1 MSTLRTITLNTP
13 DNLNPIDVADLAQ
26 VGNGRADITVA
37 TLVDLAAIVVTPNTK
52 YATVENN
59 DFISHYV
66 WFLGNGG
73 TVADGYLIVASSTSG
88 YWRLNHPGEVSI
100 KQFGAKGDN
109 NTNDTLAIQRAL
121 DSGLS
126 LYVPAGVYRHT
137 PLAITNKSSLS
148 IRGVPGTF
156 KSQFMLT
163 ASGFSFTLNNSSNVE
178 FRDIGLTSVPG
189 TTGTGGIN
197 TTGVSTL
204 RVFTSI
210 IYGFAGPGVRMGGSV
225 DNQLSGCIIRDNLFL
240 SCGTDGV
247 SPQLEGIYSQDFSYT
262 GNQFGSVG
270 PFTLAN
276 RPAIGVRL
284 TSCSNG
290 YFADNLIWQATQG
303 AIFQSNCSYNRITN
317 NRFEEAQREGV
328 IFSGGNYNTIV
339 GNWIN
344 GNSLQTVN
352 GFDAFVMVDGCS
364 YNVVT
369 NNTVHDWGAPAQMH
383 RTSFQIGGASI
394 NNTFANN
401 KSRYAGTTH
410 FSLSADS
417 VANTFDKSVSASSA
431 ANIAAGATAFLG
443 PAGSATVSSN
453 SYIAEGRVIVTALRL
468 QLPAAPGVGQTVSAT
483 LMVNGVATAMF
494 ATVSGANFAAY
505 AVGSIEIEPES
516 SYSIRLVYS
525 AGAVASIPRV
535 ILSATSM

>member
-52 YATVENN
+52 YATVEND

-66 WFLGNGG
+66 WFLGDGG

-109 NTNDTLAIQRAL
+109 ITNDTLAIQRGL

-163 ASGFSFTLNNSSNVE
+163 ASGFSFTLNTSSNVE

-189 TTGTGGIN
+189 TLNTGGIN
-197 TTGVSTL
+197 TTGVSSL

-210 IYGFAGPGVRMGGSV
+210 IYGFTGPGVRMGGSV
-225 DNQLSGCIIRDNLFL
+225 GTQLSGCIIRDNLFL

-247 SPQLEGIYSQDFSYT
+247 SPQLEGIFSQDFSYT

-303 AIFQSNCSYNRITN
+303 AIFQTGCDFNRITN
-317 NRFEEAQREGV
+317 NRFEEAYQEGV
-328 IFSGGNYNTIV
+328 IFSNCSYNTIL

-344 GNSLQTVN
+344 GNSLQTV
-352 GFDAFVMVDGCS
+352 GGYDAFTMLTCS
-364 YNVVT
+364 YNVVAD
-369 NNTVHDWGAPAQMH
+369 NTVNDWGAPAQLH
-383 RTSFQIGGASI
+383 RASFAIAAASL
-394 NNTFANN
+394 NNTFTSN
-401 KSRYAGTTH
+401 KSRFATTSH

-417 VANTFDKSVSASSA
+417 VANTLDKSVSLSTA
-431 ANIAAGATAFLG
+431 ANVASNTTVFLG
-443 PAGSATVSSN
+443 PAGAATTASN
-453 SYIAEGRVIVTALRL
+453 SFIAEGRVIGVALRI
-468 QLPAAPGVGQTVSAT
+468 QLPAAPGAGQSVSAT
-483 LMVNGVATAMF
+483 LMVNGVATGMI
-494 ATVSGANFAAY
+494 ATVTDGNFTAY
-505 AVGSIEIEPES
+505 AIGSVEITPS
-516 SYSIRLVYS
+516 TSYCVRVTYS
-525 AGAVASIPRV
+525 ATAVASIPRV
-535 ILSATSM
+535 ILSTTSI